1 MDRTMAKARLIFIY
15 FICLVCSNAL
25 LAHPV
30 YRWQDEKG
38 VTHFSQYPPAAGQYQ
53 IITIRSNNPASTPV
67 SQSDTDDQLDPK
79 LCLQAQEQLTL
90 LNSEQD
96 LYTQDAA
103 TKTLRL
109 VTQDEREQQK
119 LLATFEIKRRCT
131 TTP

>member
-1 MDRTMAKARLIFIY
+1 MDRTMATARLIFIY
-15 FICLVCSNAL
+15 FVCLVCSKAL
-25 LAHPV
+25 LAQPV

-38 VTHFSQYPPAAGQYQ
+38 VTHFSQNPPAVGQYQ
-53 IITIRSNNPASTPV
+53 IITIRTSNPASKPV
-67 SQSDTDDQLDPK
+67 SQSDTDSQLDPK

-96 LYTQDAA
+96 LYTQDA
-103 TKTLRL
+103 TTQTLRL

-119 LLATFEIKRRCT
+119 LLATFEIKRRCA

>member
-15 FICLVCSNAL
+15 FVCLLCSNAL
-25 LAHPV
+25 LAQPV

-38 VTHFSQYPPAAGQYQ
+38 VTHFSQYPPAVGQYQ
-53 IITIRSNNPASTPV
+53 IITIRTSNPATAPV
-67 SQSDTDDQLDPK
+67 SKSDTDSQLDPK
-79 LCLQAQEQLTL
+79 LCLQAQEQLAL

-103 TKTLRL
+103 TQTLRL
-109 VTQDEREQQK
+109 VTPDEREQQK
-119 LLATFEIKRRCT
+119 LLATFETKRRCA